1 MTRETFHN
9 FGSPQ
14 GLFMFLFVH
23 AVRGNSMEN
32 YLAHKPLPAA
42 GISADNVRKMNIW
55 PRSEASKANVKF

>member
-1 MTRETFHN
+1 
-9 FGSPQ
+9 
-14 GLFMFLFVH
+14 
-23 AVRGNSMEN
+23 MEN